1 MTESDLS
8 NESGD
13 RPQML
18 SSLENPLFRRLYLAQ
33 SISLF
38 GDAFTWLGLAL
49 VSYQFGPDRVSTVL
63 ASALTLRVTAYIL
76 FSPFAGVLAD
86 RVNRKL
92 LLCVTLA
99 VRMVI
104 VACLPLVSAE
114 WQLYTLVF
122 LLNVFSGIFTPVYR
136 AIVPNVVSQEEY
148 RAAVGLSNATFQVLG
163 ILGPGAAGVF
173 SGWLGVREIFLLDA
187 ISFVI
192 AGVLISSLPRELG
205 QTESP
210 PSETEGSALNP
221 WREAVQG
228 LRLLL
233 GNSYLR
239 FSLAIEFLSAI
250 AGAQILV
257 NTIGYVKSVL
267 GQGDQEYGL
276 AMSALALGAACS
288 ALASGADRSVSRR
301 GSLTGGIL
309 LLGFTVASASSA
321 SYPVLIVLW
330 LFAGLGQTLA
340 EIPSETLIGENIP
353 VRQQGKV
360 YGAHFALSHFW
371 WALAY
376 PLAGALGQN
385 SLELAFLASG
395 VFVVALGLLF
405 SAIAHVSSRR
415 RSPET
420 LGQEE

>member
-1 MTESDLS
+1 MF
-8 NESGD
+8 
-13 RPQML
+13 
-18 SSLENPLFRRLYLAQ
+18 SSLKNPNFCRLYLAQ
-33 SISLF
+33 STSLL

-49 VSYQFGPDRVSTVL
+49 VSYQFGPDRVSSVL
-63 ASALTLRVTAYIL
+63 AFALTLRVTAYIL

-86 RVNRKL
+86 RVNRRL

-99 VRMVI
+99 ARMLI
-104 VACLPLVSAE
+104 VACLPLVLTE

-136 AIVPNVVSQEEY
+136 AIIPNVVSHEEY

-163 ILGPGAAGVF
+163 VLGPGVAGVF

-192 AGVLISSLPRELG
+192 AGVLILGLPRDLG
-205 QTESP
+205 LTESSS
-210 PSETEGSALNP
+210 SEAEVSTLNP

-228 LRLLL
+228 LTLLL
-233 GNSYLR
+233 RNSYLR
-239 FSLAIEFLSAI
+239 FSLAIEFLSAV

-257 NTIGYVKSVL
+257 NTVGYVKSVL

-309 LLGFTVASASSA
+309 LLGFAVAAASSA
-321 SYPVLIVLW
+321 NYPVLIVLW
-330 LFAGLGQTLA
+330 FLAGLGQTLA

-376 PLAGALGQN
+376 PLAGAAGQV
-385 SLELAFLASG
+385 SLEFAFFASG
-395 VFVVALGLLF
+395 VTVVAFGLLF
-405 SAIAHVSSRR
+405 YSM
-415 RSPET
+415 T
-420 LGQEE
+420 LGRFRGHSQGGLSEEQ